1 MTRAIVPQVLRAL
14 DALTTEPE
22 GFIDN
27 ASIYLSLRTLLH
39 GLERDGS
46 RAGLKSATDGLWDIA
61 LRIEDGDLSDA
72 EKALRDAQDKLAEAL
87 EKGAPDY
94 GDPEPDAAAAR
105 CAEQVRRA
113 VGEEQQGPESARGSR
128 PG

>member
-1 MTRAIVPQVLRAL
+1 MISRYRPQVLRAL

-72 EKALRDAQDKLAEAL
+72 EKALRDAQDKLAEAWR
-87 EKGAPDY
+87 K
-94 GDPEPDAAAAR
+94 
-105 CAEQVRRA
+105 VRPIRKSRA
-113 VGEEQQGPESARGSR
+113 
-128 PG
+128 